1 MPNIAYPYQH
11 IDTEIPYGS
20 RDHMIVSD
28 TVKITFNL
36 ENESMGKACSIVKNV
51 GRVLVKKK
59 VPIIGSKD
67 ADTINNPDVY
77 GTNKDLYLSKKNVKR
92 SCFKVCNQ
100 PVV

>member
-36 ENESMGKACSIVKNV
+36 ENESMGKACSIVKN
-51 GRVLVKKK
+51 
-59 VPIIGSKD
+59 
-67 ADTINNPDVY
+67 ADTINNPDVC
-77 GTNKDLYLSKKNVKR
+77 GTNKDLYLSKKTVKR
-92 SCFKVCNQ
+92 SCFKVYNQ